1 MKPLLPLLA
10 LAALL
15 LCAGCRETPPP
26 YVSWHSSPRA
36 AEPGRVAVLAFWSN
50 DGVGRSAALVADAAA
65 AALRELGLHEVVLVG
80 AERRRALLP
89 DDVLLA
95 NHLGADHLLRLRDAL
110 HCDAVLLGR
119 VEQFDGYDPIA
130 IGLSMHLIS
139 CADGEKLWEATGHLD
154 GGRSEVQEDLRRWW
168 EQSAG
173 RGSTGPAGW
182 RGVLSSPQAFARYAT
197 ERLLWTL
204 PPRDED
210 GRRIP

>member
-1 MKPLLPLLA
+1 MRFA
-10 LAALL
+10 AIAIAFSALL
-15 LCAGCRETPPP
+15 LCTGCREEPPP
-26 YVSWHSSPRA
+26 FVSWRSTPRA
-36 AEPGRVAVLAFWSN
+36 AEAGRVAVIAFWSN

-89 DDVLLA
+89 EDVLLA
-95 NHLGADHLLRLRDAL
+95 NRLSADLLLRLRDAL
-110 HCDAVLLGR
+110 RCDAVLLGR

-154 GGRSEVQEDLRRWW
+154 GGRTEVQADLRDWW
-168 EQSAG
+168 ERSAG
-173 RGSTGPAGW
+173 RGSAGPAGW

-197 ERLLWTL
+197 DRLLWTL
-204 PPRDED
+204 PARDED
-210 GRRIP
+210 GHRVP